1 MQAWP
6 ARLREIW
13 TPKAMTLPS
22 QDSAIEMLLT
32 PTTASLHPHAPSELE
47 SVVIQLFDR
56 FQGRLASYVLSFGLP
71 LHDAEDI
78 VQETFLSLFHH
89 LQRGKPRW
97 NLNGWL
103 FRVAHNLALKRRT
116 ANQAVA
122 RNLDGEEVLAR
133 HPDPGHNAEEQLA
146 FRQAQ
151 QQLRAVFEALP
162 EHDQRCLYLRAEG
175 LKYRE
180 IAQVLGISL
189 GGVSLSLSRSL
200 ARLAGSSGGS

>member
-1 MQAWP
+1 
-6 ARLREIW
+6 
-13 TPKAMTLPS
+13 MTLPS
-22 QDSAIEMLLT
+22 RDSAIELLLT
-32 PTTASLHPHAPSELE
+32 AATASSHPQAPSELE

-56 FQGRLASYVLSFGLP
+56 FQARLASYVLSFGLP

-78 VQETFLSLFHH
+78 VQETFISLFHH

-122 RNLDGEEVLAR
+122 RNLYGEEVLAQ

-146 FRQAQ
+146 FRQTQ
-151 QQLRAVFEALP
+151 QHLRAVFEALP
-162 EHDQRCLYLRAEG
+162 ELDQRCLYLRAEG

>member
-1 MQAWP
+1 MA
-6 ARLREIW
+6 
-13 TPKAMTLPS
+13 LPS
-22 QDSAIEMLLT
+22 QNSAIELRLT
-32 PTTASLHPHAPSELE
+32 AATASSYPDGPSELE

-56 FQGRLASYVLSFGLP
+56 FQARLANYVISFGLP
-71 LHDAEDI
+71 LNDAEDI

-89 LQRGKPRW
+89 LQGGKPRW

-116 ANQAVA
+116 ANQAIA
-122 RNLDGEEVLAR
+122 RNRDAEEVLAQ

-146 FRQAQ
+146 FRQTQ

-200 ARLAGSSGGS
+200 ARLASSSGGS